1 MKRVISCLLVKLWC
15 LFQLPLAT
23 AVRHLC
29 YLLHSLQRATKQIQN
44 KRRLRLENR
53 RVFISGLGCKKNK
66 TKQKIRLYFISIVK
80 IYESILHVIT
90 EIPTDYQQQQESAR
104 GIISIEF
111 HVPQL
116 KMLISKCLSI
126 HPSIYFYFISFLCS
140 GWQLSR
146 TMQVSQMYLQ
156 LSIRTSNPNV

>member
-1 MKRVISCLLVKLWC
+1 MQRVISCLLAKLWRLC
-15 LFQLPLAT
+15 QLPLAT

-29 YLLHSLQRATKQIQN
+29 YLLHSLQRATKPIQN

-53 RVFISGLGCKKNK
+53 RVFICGPGSKKKNP
-66 TKQKIRLYFISIVK
+66 KQNIRLYFISVVK
-80 IYESILHVIT
+80 ICESILHVNS
-90 EIPTDYQQQQESAR
+90 EIPTDYQQQPEPAR

-156 LSIRTSNPNV
+156 LSISTSNPNV